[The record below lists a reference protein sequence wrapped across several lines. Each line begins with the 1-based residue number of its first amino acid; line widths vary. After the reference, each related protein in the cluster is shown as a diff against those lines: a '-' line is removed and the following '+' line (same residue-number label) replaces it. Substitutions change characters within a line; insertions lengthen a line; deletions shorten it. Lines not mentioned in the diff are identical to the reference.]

1 MRLSS
6 SHDSDHKFDVLTRV
20 KLNIV
25 VSFLTATIYLK
36 KKKKKK
42 KLLIVI
48 FLIFD
53 GV

>member
-42 KLLIVI
+42 NLDRGI
-48 FLIFD
+48 FIIFD
-53 GV
+53 RL